1 MVMEG
6 YVTARPRSLL
16 HHVLAAGL
24 VASFAGTGCSN
35 YIGTTA
41 SSYLRRVR
49 EDPDPNI
56 RYLAYAKLA
65 SPQCYD
71 TPGQK
76 AEAVKILVEKF
87 QKGREP
93 VASRAVICRTLGE
106 LRDPAARDVIL
117 KAVNDP
123 DAIVRIEA
131 CRALGKVGK
140 EEDATVLTRVM
151 TLDTLEDCRI
161 AAIDALAEL
170 KPRDP
175 RITKVLVAA
184 LRSDDPAT
192 RFASLNSLR
201 HITGRDLGVDP
212 APWQKLVGDEAD
224 ETMIASKDGKGTPPA
239 VATASVPAPS
249 VTPAPASAPGVSTT
263 AAASPQPSATV
274 YPPRPPARPDSSL
287 DSATRPVA
295 YPPAPRSL
303 LPQ

>member
-1 MVMEG
+1 MEG

-16 HHVLAAGL
+16 RHGLAVGL
-24 VASFAGTGCSN
+24 VAALAGTGCSN

-56 RYLAYAKLA
+56 RYLAYAKLG

-106 LRDPAARDVIL
+106 LRDPAAREVIL

-123 DAIVRIEA
+123 EVIVKIEA

-140 EEDATVLTRVM
+140 EEDAVVLTRLM
-151 TLDTLEDCRI
+151 TLGEVEDCRI

-170 KPRDP
+170 NPRDP
-175 RITKVLVAA
+175 RIAKVLVAA

-192 RFASLNSLR
+192 RFASLNTLR

-212 APWQKLVGDEAD
+212 APWQKLVGDGAD
-224 ETMIASKDGKGTPPA
+224 ETAIASQDGKGTPPA
-239 VATASVPAPS
+239 ITMAPGPAPA
-249 VTPAPASAPGVSTT
+249 VTPAPASATGASTT
-263 AAASPQPSATV
+263 AAALPQPPAMI
-274 YPPRPPARPDSSL
+274 YPPRPPARRDPNI
-287 DSATRPVA
+287 DSATRPVGF
-295 YPPAPRSL
+295 PPASPSL
-303 LPQ
+303 PPQ